1 VARLRFAVRGFFGE
15 GTESLGN
22 LFQISNQ
29 STLGESEGE
38 IITNLERII
47 ADVEA
52 HELNAR
58 QRLWEK
64 DEEMILDRVGRAFGI
79 LKFSHVI
86 PSKEALNLLSY
97 LRLGAEVGLF
107 GQGVLRICDLLL
119 MDIQPAHLQLHA
131 GRKLDAEHRDA
142 IRAEIIRSRLQNLAP
157 PAMNSNQN
165 ER

>member
-1 VARLRFAVRGFFGE
+1 M
-15 GTESLGN
+15 
-22 LFQISNQ
+22 
-29 STLGESEGE
+29 
-38 IITNLERII
+38 
-47 ADVEA
+47 EA

-64 DEEMILDRVGRAFGI
+64 DEDMILDRVGRAYGI

-107 GQGVLRICDLLL
+107 GDGVLRACDLLL

-131 GRKLDAEHRDA
+131 GQKLDAEDRDA
-142 IRAEIIRSRLQNLAP
+142 IRAEIIRTQLQSLEP
-157 PAMNSNQN
+157 PAINPKENKK
-165 ER
+165 